1 MSDLTDISKTTPTPA
16 AESASSASEL
26 TELKSTVATLESQ
39 THTLRVILLIVVGA
53 LCLFFWREAGYN
65 SALATAMQPQVNN
78 INQFVAQLQKQDS
91 SIEKQNQA
99 LQAAAMKLVEYG
111 KTHPDYLPV
120 LAKYGLAAPANT
132 APAPAKK

>member
-1 MSDLTDISKTTPTPA
+1 
-16 AESASSASEL
+16 
-26 TELKSTVATLESQ
+26 
-39 THTLRVILLIVVGA
+39 VILLIVVGA

-65 SALATAMQPQVNN
+65 SVLATAMQPQVNN

>member
-1 MSDLTDISKTTPTPA
+1 MSDLTDLSKTTPTPA
-16 AESASSASEL
+16 VEPASSASEL

-65 SALATAMQPQVNN
+65 SVLATAMQPQVNN
-78 INQFVAQLQKQDS
+78 INQFVTQLQKQDS

-120 LAKYGLAAPANT
+120 LAKYGLAPAQA